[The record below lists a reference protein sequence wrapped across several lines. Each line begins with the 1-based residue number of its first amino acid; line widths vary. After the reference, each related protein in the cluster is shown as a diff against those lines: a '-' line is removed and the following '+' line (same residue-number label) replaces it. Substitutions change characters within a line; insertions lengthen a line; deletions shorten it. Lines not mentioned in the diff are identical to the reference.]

1 MAAIIKDVINSRPKH
16 NRKYRR
22 FSSINSEE
30 INSIDELDNRLEVN
44 SNLLKDEMRGR
55 RRAVSSIEIDYTS
68 YEKEREQRVE
78 SPVGESGVRF
88 AGDVHC
94 VASDDNLGSLNL
106 LSQKYESL
114 DYDLCENMLYLSEQK
129 QSSYSKVY
137 YTEILRWTVI
147 FLIGLLTA
155 FTACIIVISVEVLSS
170 YKYETLRTFVDSCSQ
185 NNHKYCII
193 IPYALW
199 LLFNGIPVALGS
211 ALVTYLAPI
220 AAGSGIPVIKC
231 YLNGIKVPEVVR
243 IKTYFAKLFGVILS
257 VVGGLACGK
266 EGPMIHCG
274 AVIAAGISQG
284 KSTTFNKDSKYLQ
297 EFREDREKRD
307 FVSAGN

>member
-1 MAAIIKDVINSRPKH
+1 MSGIIKDVINCRPKH
-16 NRKYRR
+16 KRKYRR

-30 INSIDELDNRLEVN
+30 INSIDELDNRSEFD
-44 SNLLKDEMRGR
+44 SNVLKDEIRGR

-68 YEKEREQRVE
+68 YEKEEERVE

-129 QSSYSKVY
+129 HSSYSKVNN
-137 YTEILRWTVI
+137 TEILRWIVI
-147 FLIGLLTA
+147 FFIGLLTA
-155 FTACIIVISVEVLSS
+155 LTACIIVISVEVLSR

-193 IPYALW
+193 IPYVLW

-211 ALVTYLAPI
+211 AIVTYLAPI

-231 YLNGIKVPEVVR
+231 YLNGVKVPEVVR
-243 IKTYFAKLFGVILS
+243 IKTYIAKLLGVILS

-274 AVIAAGISQG
+274 SVIAAGISQG
-284 KSTTFNKDSKYLQ
+284 KSTTFKKDSKYLQ
-297 EFREDREKRD
+297 GFREDREKRD